1 MTWSFAFLWS
11 VETLRD
17 LTRVNIFVVNVLV
30 RMCFLFVCVGV
41 CGGGGGG
48 RGWDSVFG
56 MNLASYVNSVV
67 KIDSTLSYVI
77 PY

>member
-1 MTWSFAFLWS
+1 L
-11 VETLRD
+11 LYGCGG
-17 LTRVNIFVVNVLV
+17 VVFWV
-30 RMCFLFVCVGV
+30 VGGWGG
-41 CGGGGGG
+41 GGGGGG
-48 RGWDSVFG
+48 RGCDSVFG